1 MNKAMLKQKSI
12 LFLII
17 FPAFIPGLFS
27 QSWGYDEIELNRK
40 VDSVLSLMTLEE
52 KIGQMNLLTSDY
64 DVTGPFIKP
73 TYLDDVKKGRVGA
86 IFNALGVSY
95 VRRLQQLVME
105 NTRLKIPMM
114 FGYDVI
120 HGYKTS
126 FPIPL
131 AQASSWDL
139 AAIEQSERISAIEA
153 SAVGLNWVFAP
164 MVDIARDPRWGRIC
178 EGAGEDTWLGSKIAG
193 ARVKGFQG
201 ENLSDNNTVVACVK
215 HYAAYGAATAGRDYN
230 TTDMSDRMLHEIYL
244 PPFKAA
250 LDAGAGT
257 IMTSFNELNGV
268 PATGNHYLLNE
279 ILKTRWGF
287 KGFVVTDYTSVEE
300 MVNHGNVADS
310 KQAGEVAINAGVD
323 MDMQS
328 DIFNN
333 YLEQSVKEGK
343 VNPAAIDEA
352 VRRILRIK
360 FMLGLFD
367 DPLMYCNEEREKSL
381 LLHPDHLSFARRFAS
396 KSVVLL
402 KNEGSILPLPK
413 KELTVALIG
422 PLADAGEEM
431 LGAWYAQGEPS
442 RSVSF
447 LQGIK
452 NVAPEVEILYAKGCD
467 IEGTSTVGFADAIG
481 KAKKSDVVVLAIG
494 EAAWMSGENTSRS
507 EIDIPG
513 VQPEL
518 FKALKETGKPVIVL
532 LSNGRPLDISYLAQH
547 ADAILETWFLGTT
560 AGDAVADV
568 LFGDYN
574 PSGKLT
580 VTYPRN
586 LGQVPIFY
594 NAKNTGRPT
603 SDERYSTR
611 YLDVA
616 STPLFPFGY
625 GLSYTTF
632 AYSNLELS
640 SKKMNRKEALKI
652 SVLIKNTGKFAGE
665 EIVQLYIR
673 DLVGSVTRPV
683 KELKGFKKIFLQPG
697 ESQHVEFLIAEEDLK
712 FYDINMNWVAEPGDF
727 EVFVG
732 TNSVETLSARFA
744 FDQ

>member
-1 MNKAMLKQKSI
+1 MPLQKTI

-17 FPAFIPGLFS
+17 FHAFFSGLYA
-27 QSWGYDEIELNRK
+27 QSPQYDEVTLNRK
-40 VDSVLSLMTLEE
+40 VDSVLRLMTLEE

-64 DVTGPFIKP
+64 DVTGPFMKP
-73 TYLDDVKKGRVGA
+73 TYLDDVKKGRTGA

-95 VRRLQQLVME
+95 IRQLQQLVMD
-105 NTRLKIPMM
+105 NTRLKIPMI

-131 AQASSWDL
+131 AQACSWNL
-139 AAIEQSERISAIEA
+139 ADIEKSERISAIEA
-153 SAVGLNWVFAP
+153 TAVGLNWVFAP

-178 EGAGEDTWLGSKIAG
+178 EGAGEDTWLGSKIAA

-201 ENLSDNNTVVACVK
+201 ESLAENNTVVACVK
-215 HYAAYGAATAGRDYN
+215 HYAAYGAAFAGRDYN
-230 TTDMSDRMLHEIYL
+230 TTDMSDRTLHEIYL

-257 IMTSFNELNGV
+257 IMTAFNELNGI
-268 PATGNHYLLNE
+268 PATGNHYLLNK
-279 ILKTRWGF
+279 ILKTKWHF
-287 KGFVVTDYTSVEE
+287 NGFVVTDYTSVEE
-300 MVNHGNVADS
+300 MVNHGNVAHS
-310 KQAGEVAINAGVD
+310 KEAGEVALNAGVD

-328 DIFNN
+328 DIFSK
-333 YLEQSVKEGK
+333 YLAQSVKEEK

-367 DPLMYCNEEREKSL
+367 DPFLYCDEERERNL
-381 LLHPDHLSFARRFAS
+381 LLHPDHLAFARKFAS

-402 KNEGSILPLPK
+402 KNDGNILPLPK
-413 KELTVALIG
+413 KEMTIALIG
-422 PLADAGEEM
+422 PLADASGEM
-431 LGAWYAQGEPS
+431 LGAWYAQGEPGN
-442 RSVSF
+442 SVSF

-452 NVAPEVEILYAKGCD
+452 NVAPEVEILYAKGCE
-467 IEGTSTVGFADAIG
+467 IEGTNTEGFAEAIG
-481 KAKKSDVVVLAIG
+481 KAEKSDVVVLAIG

-513 VQPEL
+513 VQSAL

-532 LSNGRPLDISYLAQH
+532 LSNGRPLDISYLAQQ

-560 AGDAVADV
+560 AGNAVADV

-580 VTYPRN
+580 VTFPRN

-603 SDERYSTR
+603 NDDRYSTR

-616 STPLFPFGY
+616 STPLFPFGF

-632 AYSNLELS
+632 DYSNLVLS
-640 SKKMNRKEALKI
+640 KENLHRGDILKI
-652 SVLIKNTGKFAGE
+652 AVNVTNTGNLAGE
-665 EIVQLYIR
+665 ETTQLYIR

-683 KELKGFKKIFLQPG
+683 KELKGFTKVFLQPG
-697 ESQHVEFLIAEEDLK
+697 ESQKVEFLLSDEDLK
-712 FYDINMNWVAEPGDF
+712 FYDINMNWVAESGDF

-732 TNSVETLSARFA
+732 SNSQQTLSARFT
-744 FDQ
+744 FIQ